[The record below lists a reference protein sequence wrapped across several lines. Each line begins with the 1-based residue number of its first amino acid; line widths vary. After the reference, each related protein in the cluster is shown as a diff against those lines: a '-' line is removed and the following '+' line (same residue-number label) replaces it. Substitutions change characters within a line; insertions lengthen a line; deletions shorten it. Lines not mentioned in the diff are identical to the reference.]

1 MYATW
6 LTILTSFVDQ
16 IRKKTVIGEK
26 NSSKKLWSPL
36 TKNLFT
42 KPGELSRGL
51 MADLVPSITRGKITI
66 TRDKIMIGLRLI
78 TFAFL

>member
-1 MYATW
+1 MMQVATQSD
-6 LTILTSFVDQ
+6 TFVLDDN
-16 IRKKTVIGEK
+16 KKTPNTIGEK

-51 MADLVPSITRGKITI
+51 MADLVPPIS
-66 TRDKIMIGLRLI
+66 RDKQR
-78 TFAFL
+78 